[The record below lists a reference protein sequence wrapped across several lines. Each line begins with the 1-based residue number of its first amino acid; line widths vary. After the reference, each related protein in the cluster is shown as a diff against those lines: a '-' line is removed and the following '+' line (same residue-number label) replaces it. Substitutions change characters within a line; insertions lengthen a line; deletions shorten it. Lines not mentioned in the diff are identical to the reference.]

1 MSGSVSFPS
10 ALDGFFEELRLGKRG
25 VEQKI
30 VPDADECDHIAAL
43 LRKGVSH
50 GLGFV
55 MWDLRTAPG
64 VKLNQSAMDEIAD
77 CVMEA
82 GFSGV
87 VETDDEDGRPG
98 MEAQWRLSV
107 RR

>member
-1 MSGSVSFPS
+1 MSGAVSFPN

-25 VEQKI
+25 VEQKTT
-30 VPDADECDHIAAL
+30 PDADECEHIAAL
-43 LRKGVSH
+43 LRRGATH

-64 VKLNQSAMDEIAD
+64 VKLDQAAKDHVAD
-77 CVMEA
+77 CIVEA

-87 VETDDEDGRPG
+87 VETVDEDGRPG